1 MPKLLY
7 KLASRSRREKVFS
20 CIENIISCSTIPDY
34 LILLSFDVDD
44 PEMQGDEVKKRL
56 DRYGDKV
63 KAYWGISGSKII
75 ALNRDI
81 SLVDEWEYLVVTS
94 DDFWIEKKGFD
105 QDIIRDFKDFSGLI
119 HYPDGFANERLAT
132 MPIMDRSYYNID
144 GWVYNPIY
152 FSVFADNEQMQM
164 AQKRG
169 RYKFVNERKITH
181 KHPIWGFGKADDL
194 LNHTE
199 SFYHIDRP
207 TYFKRLEENFG
218 LPK

>member
-7 KLASRSRREKVFS
+7 KLASRSRREKVFN
-20 CIENIISCSTIPDY
+20 CIENIIEQSTIDDY

-44 PEMQGDEVKKRL
+44 PAMQGDDVKAKL
-56 DRYGDKV
+56 ESYGDKV

-81 SLVDEWEYLVVTS
+81 SLISEWEYLVVTS

-105 QDIIRDFKDFSGLI
+105 QDVLNDFKGFSGLL
-119 HYPDGFANERLAT
+119 HYPDGFANERLVT
-132 MPIMDRSYYNID
+132 MPIMDREYYNLD
-144 GWVYNPIY
+144 GRVYNPIY
-152 FSVFADNEQMQM
+152 LSLFADNEQMAM

-169 RYKFVNERKITH
+169 RYKLVNDRKITH
-181 KHPIWGFGKADDL
+181 KHSIWGFGPPDDL
-194 LNHTE
+194 LKHTE
-199 SFYHIDRP
+199 SFYPIDQP